1 MLISIPSAN
10 ATLGSL
16 LTKAQREQAE
26 LSAAENGVKH
36 VLIQNTGANAVYVE
50 VGASASTTNSAQI
63 AASTGSLDFKA
74 VNLDAVNVIA
84 ATAATS
90 VRILIY

>member
-1 MLISIPSAN
+1 MLISIPSSN

-16 LTKAQREQAE
+16 LTTAQREQAE
-26 LSAAENGVKH
+26 RSSAKNGVKN
-36 VLIQNTGANAVYVE
+36 VLIQNTGTNAVYVE
-50 VGASASTTNSAQI
+50 IGAAASTANSVQI

-74 VNLDAVNVIA
+74 DNLDAVNVIA